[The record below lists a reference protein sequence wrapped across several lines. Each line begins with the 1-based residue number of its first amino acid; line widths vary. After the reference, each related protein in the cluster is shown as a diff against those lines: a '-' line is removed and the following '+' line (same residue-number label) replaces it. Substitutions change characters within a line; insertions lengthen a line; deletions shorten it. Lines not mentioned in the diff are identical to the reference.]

1 MNNSVEEI
9 KLSIIEDIQ
18 TGPEIMSNTTD
29 IDLFQ
34 TIQYVSKRDGSKE
47 EVDLGKCQNRIK
59 NLAKMEP
66 KLKHINIIALTKQV
80 IMNIY
85 DGIETKEL
93 DELAARICA
102 EKNTSRKFV

>member
-1 MNNSVEEI
+1 
-9 KLSIIEDIQ
+9 
-18 TGPEIMSNTTD
+18 
-29 IDLFQ
+29 
-34 TIQYVSKRDGSKE
+34 
-47 EVDLGKCQNRIK
+47 
-59 NLAKMEP
+59 MEP

-102 EKNTSRKFV
+102 EKNTVHPDY

>member
-34 TIQYVSKRDGSKE
+34 TIQYVSKRDG
-47 EVDLGKCQNRIK
+47 
-59 NLAKMEP
+59 
-66 KLKHINIIALTKQV
+66 
-80 IMNIY
+80 
-85 DGIETKEL
+85 
-93 DELAARICA
+93 
-102 EKNTSRKFV
+102 